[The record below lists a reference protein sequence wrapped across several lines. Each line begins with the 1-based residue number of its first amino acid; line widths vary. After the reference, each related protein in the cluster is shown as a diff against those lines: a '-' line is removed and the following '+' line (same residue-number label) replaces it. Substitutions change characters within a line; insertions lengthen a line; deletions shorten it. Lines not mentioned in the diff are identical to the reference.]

1 MTASPA
7 SSSTS
12 TSMSTL
18 RLHGLDLARG
28 AALLA
33 MMSYHLSW
41 DLSWF
46 GIVDWPVNEDGGW
59 QAYARLIAGTFLFLA
74 GVSLTLA
81 HGSGIRWRAF
91 WRREGIILMAAA
103 AVSAGTWYALEASMV
118 RFGILHCIAA
128 ASLIALLFVRLP
140 AVVSFMAALLV
151 FSLPFWAAGPA
162 FDGPL
167 WLWTGLGD
175 PGFSS
180 VDWVPLVPWA
190 GATLLGVA
198 AGHLLRRPGIRE
210 TVARW
215 QPRSAFSRLLC
226 QGGRHSL
233 AVYLIHQPVL
243 FGSLWLVAAS
253 GVIED
258 RASRDFQENCTLTC
272 TAGGVEQPACARICS
287 CTLSTMKSDG
297 LWNKLLANPEDSG
310 LLSQMNTSH
319 AACVQQEFDANPRQ

>member
-7 SSSTS
+7 PSSPSTGS
-12 TSMSTL
+12 STL

-28 AALLA
+28 LALLA
-33 MMSYHLSW
+33 MVSYHLSW

-59 QAYARLIAGTFLFLA
+59 QTYARLIAGTFLFLA
-74 GVSLTLA
+74 GISLTLA
-81 HGSGIRWRAF
+81 HASGIRWRAF
-91 WRREGIILMAAA
+91 WRREAVILMAAA
-103 AVSAGTWYALEASMV
+103 AVSAGTWYALEANMV

-128 ASLIALLFVRLP
+128 ASLLSLPFVRLP
-140 AVVSFMAALLV
+140 AFASVAAALLV

-198 AGHLLRRPGIRE
+198 AGHMLRRPGLRE
-210 TVARW
+210 QASRW
-215 QPRSAFSRLLC
+215 QPRSAFGHLLC
-226 QGGRHSL
+226 RGGRHSL

-258 RASRDFQENCTLTC
+258 RTSRDFQENCTLTC

-287 CTLSTMKSDG
+287 CTLTAMKSDG
-297 LWNKLLANPEDSG
+297 LWDKLLGNPEDTG

-319 AACVQQEFDANPRQ
+319 AACVQQEFEANPPQ

>member
-7 SSSTS
+7 PSSTS
-12 TSMSTL
+12 TGSSML

-28 AALLA
+28 LALLA
-33 MMSYHLSW
+33 MVSYHLSW

-46 GIVDWPVNEDGGW
+46 GIVDWPVNGNDGW

-74 GVSLTLA
+74 GVSLSLA

-91 WRREGIILMAAA
+91 LRREAVILMAAA

-128 ASLIALLFVRLP
+128 ASLLALPFVRLP
-140 AVVSFMAALLV
+140 AVVSAAAALLV

-180 VDWVPLVPWA
+180 VDWVPVVPWV

-198 AGHLLRRPGIRE
+198 AGHILQRPGLQE
-210 TVARW
+210 QAARW
-215 QPRSAFSRLLC
+215 QPHSAFSRLLC
-226 QGGRHSL
+226 RGGRHSL

-253 GVIED
+253 GAIED
-258 RASRDFQENCTLTC
+258 RTSRDFQENCTLTC

-287 CTLSTMKSDG
+287 CTLSTMKAEG
-297 LWNKLLANPEDSG
+297 LWDKLLASPEDTG
-310 LLSQMNTSH
+310 LLSRMNTSH
-319 AACVQQEFDANPRQ
+319 ADCVQQEFEANPAQ